1 MRWALLIVISM
12 LLLHSHAVDAKP
24 WRGIEP
30 LHSTRGNVENLLG
43 SKVVRCGDSACIY
56 DLGEEVVFILYT
68 TDSSCKNDG
77 ATTAWKVQVGTVI
90 EINVHFKQ
98 DKPLSQLGLDLS
110 KFEKIEDEHLPGWIY
125 YVNLEE
131 GVRVEGGLRTAS
143 SMTYFQSAKDKYL
156 RCPSVNGAK
165 PGAVERLIAI
175 SMTQE
180 QLPAMGDLFLGK
192 RAGDTDD
199 RGQLLRIADMISPNG
214 ENPQNDLWHP

>member
-1 MRWALLIVISM
+1 MRRALLIVISM

-30 LHSTRGNVENLLG
+30 LHSTRANVEGLLG

-56 DLGEEVVFILYT
+56 DLGEVVVFILYT

-125 YVNLEE
+125 YVNIEE

-143 SMTYFQSAKDKYL
+143 GMTYFPGAKDKCL
-156 RCPSVNGAK
+156 RCPSVNDAK
-165 PGAVERLIAI
+165 PR
-175 SMTQE
+175 MN
-180 QLPAMGDLFLGK
+180 
-192 RAGDTDD
+192 R
-199 RGQLLRIADMISPNG
+199 
-214 ENPQNDLWHP
+214 